1 MTTKPMPILDYI
13 NRMNEIYGNG
23 PVSKNETSTVK
34 AVDATSPGPGEI
46 KNAQKKHLKKLIK
59 FGLEESQEAVIKNP
73 VMRNALEPKPKRD
86 HYKHLV
92 ETGKLLEPTKEE
104 IERSKQPSTWDLIY
118 QDMSPIK
125 KAQHNYLQR
134 KKGYNGK
141 TGEKINAVKYKPK
154 KEQWKYESWGDQQK
168 EPLVKQFRN
177 DDPTTYLTDEN
188 QQKGMLIETLEDAKP
203 KKKINAYADVKI
215 EVPTIDHLLLR
226 NSNQEAREAA
236 LEKTRLYAFATRP
249 DPDAARGIG
258 SFKNT
263 IARDLRAANSKSEW
277 ESNLNHKYKDNKNGN
292 KTNE

>member
-34 AVDATSPGPGEI
+34 AVDGTSPGPGEI

-92 ETGKLLEPTKEE
+92 ETGKILEPTKEE

>member
-1 MTTKPMPILDYI
+1 MSKPMPILDYI

-34 AVDATSPGPGEI
+34 AVDGTSPGPGEI
-46 KNAQKKHLKKLIK
+46 KNAQKQHLKKLIK

-73 VMRNALEPKPKRD
+73 VMRAALEPKPKRD

-92 ETGKLLEPTKEE
+92 ETGKILEPTKEE

-118 QDMSPIK
+118 QDMTPIK

-141 TGEKINAVKYKPK
+141 TGEKIN
-154 KEQWKYESWGDQQK
+154 K

-177 DDPTTYLTDEN
+177 DDPTTYLTNEN
-188 QQKGMLIETLEDAKP
+188 QQKGMLLATIEDAKPRP